1 MDAVGR
7 CDERP
12 EALAGAR
19 GKVSRPG
26 RAVICASTQKSLPL
40 GALRVGIATLNSVR
54 SDRSRRHHSHSRPP
68 LDDHP
73 PSPSRRTSLRPFEMA
88 KTVAPPPG
96 ASLAD
101 LVPPQVMD
109 ILGKLLTGA
118 VDLAAF
124 FRAQDAATFAMAA
137 AACAA
142 AYFALVAL
150 FSRRVPRVSVALTAA
165 EREGIPK

>member
-1 MDAVGR
+1 
-7 CDERP
+7 
-12 EALAGAR
+12 
-19 GKVSRPG
+19 
-26 RAVICASTQKSLPL
+26 
-40 GALRVGIATLNSVR
+40 
-54 SDRSRRHHSHSRPP
+54 
-68 LDDHP
+68 
-73 PSPSRRTSLRPFEMA
+73 
-88 KTVAPPPG
+88 
-96 ASLAD
+96 
-101 LVPPQVMD
+101 MD

-165 EREGIPK
+165 EREGIPGKKWVPGTKFPKDRIPCYDPGNLEMLGPDMPAMTADEVRAKIERARVAQKEGQVFVRQASPPPQGDRPIHPRQSG